1 MGSSPL
7 EVFEQRNKSF
17 YSTVGGIT
25 WYPQEDC
32 VKQEESGPG
41 PTDIGSDTFPPPE
54 MLRLRTLE
62 GFCAWVTGTTRKQF
76 QECAE
81 ASVQC

>member
-1 MGSSPL
+1 M
-7 EVFEQRNKSF
+7 
-17 YSTVGGIT
+17 
-25 WYPQEDC
+25 
-32 VKQEESGPG
+32 KQEESGPG
-41 PTDIGSDTFPPPE
+41 PADIGSDTFPPPE